1 MTFLFM
7 SGDPTTRKRE
17 RGSLNTSRAWLLPG
31 FMIVVYR
38 QEVFMRVENAII
50 EKAIITL
57 ITTQPRETF
66 SRKLLE
72 DYLTELYVEKYETSA
87 SVDEIEQH
95 LLALKTVTFIRH

>member
-1 MTFLFM
+1 M
-7 SGDPTTRKRE
+7 
-17 RGSLNTSRAWLLPG
+17 RA
-31 FMIVVYR
+31 
-38 QEVFMRVENAII
+38 ENAII